1 MKKNKNNANTIKL
14 IITIVIVFCFV
25 WLLIVSPM
33 MTFHK
38 NEQILTDAA
47 KRYFELN
54 SNLLPTGERVKTVK
68 LNTLYHQ
75 SYIKKDLYIPYTHKT
90 CSVENSWVKVRREN
104 NEYRYYTYLE
114 CGLLSS
120 SVDHKGPV
128 ITLNGDKEMKI
139 GKNDTFKDPG
149 IKSVVDNV
157 DGKMDISKVSVKND
171 LNSSEVGTYEIIY
184 TAFDNLNN
192 KTEVVRKV
200 SVVQTL
206 YSTVKTDLK
215 ETSNYVGEPDNN
227 YLRLSNMLFRIVGID
242 ENKNVMIVSDEDLA
256 NVSYSKIEDWLSY
269 FYDQLNDATKKMI
282 IEKSYCNMSLSE
294 TALDITQCSSYTKNK
309 KVYIPSVIDINK
321 AKAGNNNFMKPYTI
335 SWVANSKNKKEAY
348 VTRNIF
354 FGDEKG
360 KNYLAYGVNDN
371 YGVRPMMTI
380 SGESLILSGEGTIKK
395 PYTFGDVDKAKGGD
409 LVNSRYTGEYLSIDG
424 ALYRIISVEKDKTT
438 KVIAENTLG
447 SMSDNVTFM
456 ASLDEDIITYDP
468 KDKKSVAYFIHNKAS
483 EYLDTKYFTSH
494 EIEVPI
500 YKKKIIYGEETS
512 TKKYKVLLSAPNMFE
527 IFSAQPQHS
536 STIYS
541 YWLINS
547 SLEKRITGAIT
558 DIGVPYNGEVT
569 SGTSLNIRVVAYLKK
584 NSTISTGSGTLYDP
598 YVVQ

>member
-558 DIGVPYNGEVT
+558 DIGVPYNGEVA

-584 NSTISTGSGTLYDP
+584 SSTISNGSGTLYDP